1 MGCYLGSLAILKN
14 KEQPSLFLNIAEEY
28 NFFSGISVNTKGNLL
43 FLYPCIYDKGHVKM
57 PILILDIQKNIFSY
71 FYTGNA
77 NPCYTVVEVKE
88 NHIYFRVHPNV
99 QAAYT
104 KEISAPSEAD
114 ESGYRLRFSL
124 EDGDK
129 VNVGGYVIS
138 REGNKICTDR
148 SALFEKFP
156 NHRVKFETPELKDG
170 FEIEAYVNP
179 NQISVFVNNGEAVI
193 TNTVYDLKKEINTN
207 VKVKIETL

>member
-1 MGCYLGSLAILKN
+1 MNAEIN
-14 KEQPSLFLNIAEEY
+14 VIFLH
-28 NFFSGISVNTKGNLL
+28 FHNT
-43 FLYPCIYDKGHVKM
+43 
-57 PILILDIQKNIFSY
+57 
-71 FYTGNA
+71 
-77 NPCYTVVEVKE
+77 
-88 NHIYFRVHPNV
+88 RNV
-99 QAAYT
+99 QAVYT
-104 KEISAPSEAD
+104 KEISEPSEAD

-170 FEIEAYVNP
+170 FEIEAYVNTREF
-179 NQISVFVNNGEAVI
+179 QDAVRL
-193 TNTVYDLKKEINTN
+193 YLALKM
-207 VKVKIETL
+207 

>member
-1 MGCYLGSLAILKN
+1 MEL
-14 KEQPSLFLNIAEEY
+14 PEEY
-28 NFFSGISVNTKGNLL
+28 QFLDYGTDLYAPQSTLDESGRRILTAWLRMPEPVDGKWQGMM
-43 FLYPCIYDKGHVKM
+43 CI
-57 PILILDIQKNIFSY
+57 PR
-71 FYTGNA
+71 
-77 NPCYTVVEVKE
+77 VVEVQKD
-88 NHIYFRVHPNV
+88 HIYFRVHPNV
-99 QAAYT
+99 QAVYT
-104 KEISAPSEAD
+104 KEISEPSEAD

-193 TNTVYDLKKEINTN
+193 TNTVYDLKKEINTD
-207 VKVKIETL
+207 VRVKIETL